1 MLQQSNKT
9 GVDIKTKITDHTM
22 VKTELSRFLK
32 HVKQKSL
39 RFIFFYISKPN

>member
-9 GVDIKTKITDHTM
+9 GVEIKTKIKDDAM

-32 HVKQKSL
+32 YVKQKSL
-39 RFIFFYISKPN
+39 GFIF